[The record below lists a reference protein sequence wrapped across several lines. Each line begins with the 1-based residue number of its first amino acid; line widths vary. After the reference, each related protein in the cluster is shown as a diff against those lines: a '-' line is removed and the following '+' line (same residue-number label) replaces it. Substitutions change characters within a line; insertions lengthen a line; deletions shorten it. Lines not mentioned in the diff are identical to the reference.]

1 MHTYTVPKST
11 SESEAH

>member
-11 SESEAH
+11 SKSQAY